1 MATTTTTTCDKCG
14 HPCPYG
20 CVRID
25 ARTEHWTGQ
34 REMVGEDFYQPR
46 ELCLTCGKIAVEML
60 GMTIQSSEEHGQE
73 RPAIDRASATAVRPL
88 DLIYPDGVPRLA
100 AEPAGELR

>member
-60 GMTIQSSEEHGQE
+60 GMKIQMSEEAVQE
-73 RPAIDRASATAVRPL
+73 RPLTAVRPL